1 MSKTN
6 KLQSKVVTPTEEEQ
20 VIIPDDGFGG
30 LSEVVVEAIPYDYV
44 IPNGTTQIA
53 SNGLVKISEY
63 EYASVDVKPS
73 LQDKT
78 AILSK
83 AGQVVKPDAGY
94 YGLSKVDIPAI
105 PNNYVVPT
113 GDLSINTNGSK
124 DVKDYASVTVNVQPT
139 LQQKT
144 VTPTDKQTVVEADS
158 NYNGLLS
165 VTVNAIPNEYII
177 PSGEITINK
186 NGATDVSKFSSVVVD
201 VKPMLQSKSITPS
214 TSSQTIHPD
223 VNYDGMSLINVA
235 AIPAKYIVPEGVKNI
250 SANGISDVT
259 AYSTVNVDIV
269 PKLQSKEVT
278 PNKETQT
285 ITADILH
292 DGLSEVVVNPIPD
305 GYLMPIGSSVI
316 EKNGKANVAALAS
329 VMVDVKPELQ
339 SKTVTPAPYS
349 QEIKADDKY
358 DGLAS
363 VKVAPI
369 PGKYI
374 IPHGVT
380 TIDSNGELDV
390 SKLAKVIVDVQPAL
404 QSATVTPTK
413 YKQTIKPDI
422 EHYGMSEVV
431 VDAIPAK
438 YIATDD
444 ATASASNIVSGKTA
458 YINGK
463 KVTGELKVQHYYT
476 GSTAPSNS
484 FGEDGDIYLRIGS

>member
-113 GDLSINTNGSK
+113 GDLSINTNGSR
-124 DVKDYASVTVNVQPT
+124 DVKDFASVTVNVQPT

-201 VKPMLQSKSITPS
+201 VKPTLQSKSITPS

-235 AIPAKYIVPEGVKNI
+235 AIPEKYIVPEGVKNI
-250 SANGISDVT
+250 SANGVSDVA

-269 PKLQSKEVT
+269 PKLQAKEVT

-292 DGLSEVVVNPIPD
+292 DGLSEVIVNPIPD
-305 GYLMPIGSSVI
+305 GYIMPIGSSVI
-316 EKNGKANVAALAS
+316 EKNGKVNVAALAS

-358 DGLAS
+358 DGLVS

-374 IPHGVT
+374 IPRGVT
-380 TIDSNGELDV
+380 TIDSNCELDV

-404 QSATVTPTK
+404 QSATVTPAK

-484 FGEDGDIYLRIGS
+484 FGEDGDIYLKIGG

>member
-1 MSKTN
+1 MSKIN
-6 KLQSKVVTPTEEEQ
+6 KLQSKTITPTEDEQ
-20 VIIPDDGFGG
+20 VIIPDEGFDG
-30 LSEVVVEAIPYDYV
+30 LSDIVVEAIPSEYM
-44 IPNGTTQIA
+44 IPTGTAQIT
-53 SNGLVKISEY
+53 SNGSTKIAKY
-63 EYASVDVKPS
+63 EFIDVDVRPS
-73 LQDKT
+73 LQEKT

-83 AGQVVKPDAGY
+83 ASQVVKPDAGY

-105 PNNYVVPT
+105 PNDYVVPA

-124 DVKDYASVTVNVQPT
+124 DVKNFASVTVNVQPT
-139 LQQKT
+139 LQQKA
-144 VTPTDKQTVVEADS
+144 VTPTAKPIVVEADS

-165 VTVNAIPNEYII
+165 VTVDAIPDEYIV

-186 NGATDVSKFSSVVVD
+186 NGAADVSKFSSVVVD
-201 VKPMLQSKSITPS
+201 VKPTLQSKSITPS

-235 AIPAKYIVPEGVKNI
+235 AIPEKYIVPEGVKNI
-250 SANGISDVT
+250 SANGVSDVA

-269 PKLQSKEVT
+269 PKLQAKEVT

-316 EKNGKANVAALAS
+316 EKNGKANVTTLAS

-358 DGLAS
+358 DGLVS

-374 IPHGVT
+374 IPRGVT
-380 TIDSNGELDV
+380 TIDSNCELDV

-404 QSATVTPTK
+404 QSATVTPAK

>member
-20 VIIPDDGFGG
+20 VITPDDGFGG
-30 LSEVVVEAIPYDYV
+30 LSEAVVEAIPPEYI
-44 IPNGTTQIA
+44 IPSGTVQIT
-53 SNGLVKISEY
+53 SNGSINISKY
-63 EYASVDVKPS
+63 EFANVDVKPN
-73 LQDKT
+73 LQEKT
-78 AILSK
+78 VILSK

-94 YGLSKVDIPAI
+94 YGLSKIDIPAI
-105 PNNYVVPT
+105 PSDYVVPT

-201 VKPMLQSKSITPS
+201 VKPTLQSKSITPS

-235 AIPAKYIVPEGVKNI
+235 AIPEKYIVPEGVKNI
-250 SANGISDVT
+250 STNGISDVT

-305 GYLMPIGSSVI
+305 GYIMPIGSSVI
-316 EKNGKANVAALAS
+316 EKNGKTNVAALAS

-438 YIATDD
+438 YIVTDD